1 MEVDAY
7 TNPLLAPVGANPT
20 AQSNPGKVAQSV
32 ERVNQKGD
40 LPKSLAA
47 MLMICAGN
55 TVVVGS
61 SPTLP
66 INMRG

>member
-7 TNPLLAPVGANPT
+7 TNPPLAPAGASPA
-20 AQSNPGKVAQSV
+20 AQSNSGKVAQLV

-40 LPKSLAA
+40 LSKSLAA
-47 MLMICAGN
+47 MLMICAAN